1 MKYFFYPIAFLL
13 MTACATSRQKTLDKQ
28 ENKTSVQ
35 NQTDYAGT
43 SDVSLKSKTSNYSVD
58 DLSQTN
64 VSIKPLFASDKCSN
78 SAITITD
85 KNGRQA
91 VIPVLPNAETT
102 LSSQQQNTRQEN
114 HAEQDL
120 KASKEENMKLKQKIE
135 TLQKL
140 KNLNVHTERNS
151 FWLYVLIFLGGG
163 VFVLLIQWLFRRL
176 INSQWYF
183 QLLAKLKKG

>member
-13 MTACATSRQKTLDKQ
+13 MTACATSRQKNLDKQ

-58 DLSQTN
+58 DISQTN

-102 LSSQQQNTRQEN
+102 LSSQQQNTKQEN
-114 HAEQDL
+114 HTEQEL
-120 KASKEENMKLKQKIE
+120 KVSKEENLKLKQKID
-135 TLQKL
+135 TLQKS
-140 KNLNVHTERNS
+140 KNLNVQTERNS

-163 VFVLLIQWLFRRL
+163 VFVVLIKWLFRRL
-176 INSQWYF
+176 INSQWYL
-183 QLLAKLKKG
+183 QLLAKLRKG